1 LSFNLTSI
9 TEQSVKEEI
18 KFKKYTVNTI
28 YVHLVHEYKMYNIQI
43 SWTSDNLNS
52 NLVITIIGDN
62 LYFNYFLLIL
72 AMIMVYFML

>member
-1 LSFNLTSI
+1 
-9 TEQSVKEEI
+9 
-18 KFKKYTVNTI
+18 
-28 YVHLVHEYKMYNIQI
+28 MYNIQI